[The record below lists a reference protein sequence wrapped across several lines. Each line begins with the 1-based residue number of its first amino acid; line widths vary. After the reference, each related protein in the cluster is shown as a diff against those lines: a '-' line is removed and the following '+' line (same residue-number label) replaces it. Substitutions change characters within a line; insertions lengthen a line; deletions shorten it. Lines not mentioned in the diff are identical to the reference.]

1 MGRVATCAGRPFL
14 AGLRGD
20 LIEPQV
26 PKFRP
31 GLLKFAEAPEA
42 IFFTR
47 LLKRSVMFKLRLEP
61 FHRFT
66 EFRRGN
72 LVPVFPM
79 FLEEI
84 IQFQL
89 PGRADR
95 GLQALPDHFSVNFN
109 FPKVIPADNV
119 LQQVRDFRKRA
130 HFPFVERCA
139 SRFRGSVSWLS
150 CIGCTIKIHGVQ
162 WKNQEQ

>member
-119 LQQVRDFRKRA
+119 LEQMRHFRKRA
-130 HFPFVERCA
+130 PLAIAGQVFLAFPGTRLF
-139 SRFRGSVSWLS
+139 
-150 CIGCTIKIHGVQ
+150 IP
-162 WKNQEQ
+162 